1 MSEHALWPGDPGT
14 LLEGSR
20 RALVQLVRGP
30 HLSSGRHGRLWAAL
44 LGDEDAIR
52 SRLADLFLDL
62 VVDRESEIAFVRN
75 VTAEIEIPQVVR
87 TAPLTFLDT
96 AALLHLRQLLL
107 RAAPGERV
115 IVGSD
120 ELADQLAVYHGKDR
134 GDPALFGKRVN
145 ATITKLEKYGI
156 LARTSTEGR
165 FEISP
170 VLRLVLGADEVSAIG
185 AEFRRIADSAAPRG
199 GAGARG
205 GRGGEEGDGALDED
219 DGEDA

>member
-1 MSEHALWPGDPGT
+1 MSEHPLWPGDSGT

-44 LGDEDAIR
+44 LNDEAAIR

-75 VTAEIEIPQVVR
+75 VTAEIETPQVVR

-107 RAAPGERV
+107 RAAPGS
-115 IVGSD
+115 GSSW
-120 ELADQLAVYHGKDR
+120 DR
-134 GDPALFGKRVN
+134 TN
-145 ATITKLEKYGI
+145 SATSS
-156 LARTSTEGR
+156 ASTT
-165 FEISP
+165 
-170 VLRLVLGADEVSAIG
+170 A
-185 AEFRRIADSAAPRG
+185 RIAAIRPCSASA
-199 GAGARG
+199 
-205 GRGGEEGDGALDED
+205 
-219 DGEDA
+219 